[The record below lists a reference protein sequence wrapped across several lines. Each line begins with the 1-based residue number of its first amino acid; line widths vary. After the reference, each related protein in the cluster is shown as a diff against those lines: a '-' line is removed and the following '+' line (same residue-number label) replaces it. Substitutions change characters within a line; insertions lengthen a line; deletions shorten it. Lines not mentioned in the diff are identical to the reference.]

1 MKNFNKGI
9 LLSLF
14 LIILFTAEGMAQDDA
29 KAGLIEKLN
38 PLQIFKP
45 LTKKKNLWVYDMEF
59 YLSPKLKDKYV
70 VYPSMEIDIVGASD
84 AEKATLGQLNRILQ
98 CLEQ

>member
-14 LIILFTAEGMAQDDA
+14 LILLLAAEGMAQDDA
-29 KAGLIEKLN
+29 TPGAKLIEKLN

-45 LTKKKNLWVYDMEF
+45 LTKQKNYRVYDMEF
-59 YLSPKLKDKYV
+59 YLSPKLKEKYV
-70 VYPSMEIDIVGASD
+70 MYPSMELLHQ
-84 AEKATLGQLNRILQ
+84 EEFLHP
-98 CLEQ
+98 